1 MIAMA
6 QKAKAVF
13 EVERADGGG
22 RFLVTV
28 ATPRK
33 RRVIFTVADCLN
45 PEEAL
50 AVVAEWWGKRHPD
63 LVAGHVVECDTSSL
77 DTAQAK
83 GEECQISPERDDSE
97 RPF

>member
-1 MIAMA
+1 MA

-13 EVERADGGG
+13 EVEEACGDG

-28 ATPRK
+28 SSPRK
-33 RRVIFTVADCLN
+33 RRSRFTVADCLA

-50 AVVAEWWGKRHPD
+50 AVVAEWWGQRHPD
-63 LVAGHVVECDTSSL
+63 LVAGHVVDFGPSPL
-77 DTAQAK
+77 DTAQAD
-83 GEECQISPERDDSE
+83 GEECQISQGADGPE